1 MWRTVNVTWCFCST
15 SCFRSYH
22 RLLLSG
28 LCVCQACQFCQLL
41 LLLLFA
47 FVSFHFSFS
56 KTAIFRNILFM
67 CIGGWIYSLDSKPSK
82 PKKKDK
88 WKGRPEPLTA
98 LYFLFLKCERIL
110 FQGLSEQTNIDIEY
124 VVYILFTFAG
134 FLCFLPLCLGSCL
147 TRFLDILVSFT
158 SC

>member
-1 MWRTVNVTWCFCST
+1 MLLDASVPRHVSAHITACFCQAFVFVRPVS
-15 SCFRSYH
+15 SVSYYYYYY
-22 RLLLSG
+22 
-28 LCVCQACQFCQLL
+28 
-41 LLLLFA
+41 LLLFL
-47 FVSFHFSFS
+47 FIFHSVRQPYSETSCSCVLVDGSIVWTVNHQSQKKRQMKGTTRAINCTLFS
-56 KTAIFRNILFM
+56 
-67 CIGGWIYSLDSKPSK
+67 
-82 PKKKDK
+82 
-88 WKGRPEPLTA
+88 
-98 LYFLFLKCERIL
+98 FLKCERIL